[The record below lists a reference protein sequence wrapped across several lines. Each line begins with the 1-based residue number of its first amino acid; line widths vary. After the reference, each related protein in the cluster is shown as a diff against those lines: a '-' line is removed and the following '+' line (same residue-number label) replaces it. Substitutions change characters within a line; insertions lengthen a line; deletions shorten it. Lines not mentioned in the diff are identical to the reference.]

1 MTKLLLRVALLLGA
15 VGLLGGL
22 GIWVGL
28 RRGYVDA
35 FYARFAA
42 PPAGSL
48 VLGTSRAAQ
57 GIKPSV
63 LAARLRPKGYGGPWL
78 NYAFTLAESPY
89 GPGYLASIQRKLA
102 PGTRNG
108 LFILAVD
115 PWSLSLP
122 RNVKRGEYPR
132 FSKAASFAEHVNL
145 KGPIIFPEAHSMVS
159 QLASVSQNPNLD
171 YLAHYL
177 HKPFYQLL
185 LNTDTAHVVERL
197 HPDGWLE
204 IALPPPTADTALLRR
219 RTAEKLATYR
229 KLAATS
235 SFAQARY
242 SSLSE
247 TISFLQE
254 HGQVVLVRIPT
265 GPQMAAI
272 EKQYQPGFDR
282 EMQQLA
288 NFGGILYLNYLDQ
301 PYPTNDGNHITRR
314 AAAQFSQ
321 RLAADIA
328 RLSK

>member
-1 MTKLLLRVALLLGA
+1 MQKLLLRLTLLLGTA
-15 VGLLGGL
+15 ALLGGL
-22 GIWVGL
+22 GIWAGL

-35 FYARFAA
+35 FYARFAS
-42 PPAGSL
+42 PPAASL

-63 LAARLRPKGYGGPWL
+63 LAAQLNGYEGPWL

-89 GPGYLASIQRKLA
+89 GPGYLSSIERKLA
-102 PGTRNG
+102 PGTKKG

-115 PWSLSLP
+115 PWSLALP
-122 RNVKRGEYPR
+122 KDVKRGEYPF
-132 FSKAASFAEHVNL
+132 FSKAGTLQRLAGG
-145 KGPIIFPEAHSMVS
+145 KGPVLFPEANSMVS
-159 QLASVSQNPNLD
+159 QLADVSQNPNFD

-204 IALPPPTADTALLRR
+204 IALPPPSADTALLRR

-229 KLAATS
+229 KLAAGS
-235 SFAQARY
+235 SFSEDRY
-242 SSLSE
+242 YSLLE
-247 TISFLQE
+247 TIRFLQE
-254 HGQVVLVRIPT
+254 HGQVVLVRLPT
-265 GPQMAAI
+265 GAKMAAL
-272 EKQYQPGFDR
+272 EKQFIPSFDNR
-282 EMQQLA
+282 MRSTSEIS
-288 NFGGILYLNYLDQ
+288 NVPYLNYLTQ
-301 PYPTNDGNHITRR
+301 PYPTNDGNHITRQ

-328 RLSK
+328 RLSH

>member
-1 MTKLLLRVALLLGA
+1 MLKLVLRLGLLLGA

-22 GIWVGL
+22 GLAVGL

-35 FYARFAA
+35 FYARFTS

-57 GIKPSV
+57 AIKPSV
-63 LAARLRPKGYGGPWL
+63 LAARLGGRYEGPWL

-89 GPGYLASIQRKLA
+89 GPGYLSSIRRKLA
-102 PGTRNG
+102 PGTRHG
-108 LFILAVD
+108 LFVLAVD

-122 RNVKRGEYPR
+122 TKVLPGTP
-132 FSKAASFAEHVNL
+132 ASP
-145 KGPIIFPEAHSMVS
+145 GPASPGQYIIFPEASSMVS

-185 LNTDTAHVVERL
+185 LNADTAHVVERL

-204 IALPPPTADTALLRR
+204 IALPPPTANPALLRR

-229 KLAATS
+229 ALAGNSQLAAS
-235 SFAQARY
+235 RLA
-242 SSLSE
+242 SLQE
-247 TISFLQE
+247 TIRYLQQ
-254 HGQVVLVRIPT
+254 HGRVVLVRLPT
-265 GPQMAAI
+265 GAEMAAV
-272 EKQYQPGFDR
+272 ENQYQPGFDPQ
-282 EMQQLA
+282 MSALA
-288 NFGGILYLNYLDQ
+288 HRYAIPYFNYLALS
-301 PYPTNDGNHITRR
+301 YPTNDGNHLTRP
-314 AAAQFSQ
+314 AAAQLSQ

-328 RLSK
+328 AVKW

>member
-1 MTKLLLRVALLLGA
+1 MQKLLLRLALLLGTA
-15 VGLLGGL
+15 ALLGGL
-22 GIWVGL
+22 GIWAGL

-57 GIKPSV
+57 GIKPGV
-63 LAARLRPKGYGGPWL
+63 LAAQLKGYEGPWL

-89 GPGYLASIQRKLA
+89 GPGYLSSIERKLA

-108 LFILAVD
+108 LFIVAVD

-122 RNVKRGEYPR
+122 KKLLATKPL
-132 FSKAASFAEHVNL
+132 AL
-145 KGPIIFPEAHSMVS
+145 PEARSMVS
-159 QLASVSQNPNLD
+159 QLASVSQSPNLD

-185 LNTDTAHVVERL
+185 LSADTAHVIERL

-204 IALPPPTADTALLRR
+204 IALPPPTANTALLRR
-219 RTAEKLATYR
+219 RTVEKLATYR

-235 SFAQARY
+235 SFAKARY
-242 SSLSE
+242 ASLSA
-247 TISFLQE
+247 TIRFLQK
-254 HGQVVLVRIPT
+254 HGKVVLVRIPT
-265 GPQMAAI
+265 GPEMAAL
-272 EKQYQPGFDR
+272 EHQYQPDFD
-282 EMQQLA
+282 QQLLQLA
-288 NFGGILYLNYLDQ
+288 GARGIPYLNYMTL
-301 PYPTNDGNHITRR
+301 PYPTNDGNHITRQ

-328 RLSK
+328 RLSQ

>member
-1 MTKLLLRVALLLGA
+1 MTKLLLRVSLLLGA
-15 VGLLGGL
+15 VGLLGAL
-22 GIWVGL
+22 GIGLGL

-57 GIKPSV
+57 AIKPSV
-63 LAARLRPKGYGGPWL
+63 LAARLGGQYQGPWL

-89 GPGYLASIQRKLA
+89 GPGYLGSIQRKLA
-102 PGTRNG
+102 PGTRHG
-108 LFILAVD
+108 LFVLAVD

-122 RNVKRGEYPR
+122 SSVL
-132 FSKAASFAEHVNL
+132 AAKPLVL
-145 KGPIIFPEAHSMVS
+145 PEANSMVS
-159 QLASVSQNPNLD
+159 QLRNVSQNPNLD

-185 LNTDTAHVVERL
+185 LDTNPKRVVERL

-229 KLAATS
+229 PIAASSRLAA
-235 SFAQARY
+235 ARLL
-242 SSLSE
+242 SLWQ
-247 TISFLQE
+247 TIALLKQ
-254 HGQVVLVRIPT
+254 HGQVVLVRLPT
-265 GPQMAAI
+265 GPAMAAL
-272 EKQYQPGFDR
+272 ENDYQPGFD
-282 EMQQLA
+282 QLMSQA
-288 NFGGILYLNYLDQ
+288 AQRQHVAYLSYLTE
-301 PYPTNDGNHITRR
+301 PYATNDGNHLTRD
-314 AAAQFSQ
+314 AAEQFSQ

-328 RLSK
+328 RQSSK